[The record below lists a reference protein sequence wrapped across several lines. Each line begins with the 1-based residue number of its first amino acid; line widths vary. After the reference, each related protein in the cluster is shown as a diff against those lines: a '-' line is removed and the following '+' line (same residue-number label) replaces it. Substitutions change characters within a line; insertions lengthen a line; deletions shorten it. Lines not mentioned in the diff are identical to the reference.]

1 MIGIGLNLWP
11 GRAGTPPEPV
21 PAVAQP
27 SITSPV
33 DDAVDVSL
41 TPTLT
46 SSAFAVTNGG
56 SDTHASSDWQ
66 VAEDAGFSTIAA
78 ESLDDAT
85 NKVSWT
91 VPGAALDNEVEYFA
105 RVRHTGATLGD
116 SPWSGAVSFRTL
128 IAGAGYTFTNAEA
141 EAFIAAFAADPENW
155 YKERID
161 TAVSDLKTAGLWSTR
176 DVIYP
181 MWAPPGEGSDG
192 FLLNLKNPAA
202 FKLIPVNSPTFTPYA
217 GGAGNGTSSYYNT
230 GWVPNTHAVSFSQN
244 NCSAGFF
251 IDAGDDTS
259 NANASPFGSQD
270 GSARGIR
277 VYPRSTSDRL
287 NANINS
293 SSLSQLGFPIPAT
306 RQGLTV
312 VERSTSSLVTG
323 YRDGAS
329 TGTDNETSGSITSM
343 PAFFIGCTNFN
354 GSPLAG
360 SYTNNRMSCV
370 QIGAA
375 MGSTGNADWY
385 DIMAAL
391 RAPPP

>member
-11 GRAGTPPEPV
+11 GRAGEPPEPV

-46 SSAFAVTNGG
+46 SSAFAVTNSG

-116 SPWSGAVSFRTL
+116 GPWSAVVSFTTI

-141 EAFIAAFAADPENW
+141 EAFIAAFAAEPENW

-161 TAVSDLKTAGLWSTR
+161 TAVSDLKTAGLWATR
-176 DVIYP
+176 DAIWP
-181 MWAPPGEGSDG
+181 MWAPSGEGSDG

-230 GWVPNTHAVSFSQN
+230 GWDPATNGSNYTQN
-244 NCSAGFF
+244 NASFGCW
-251 IDAGDDTS
+251 IDGGADTAS
-259 NANASPFGSQD
+259 NIANTMGAYNTTIYGGLVLQPRASSNLFRVAVNSI
-270 GSARGIR
+270 GI
-277 VYPRSTSDRL
+277 
-287 NANINS
+287 S
-293 SSLSQLGFPIPAT
+293 SVGASAT
-306 RQGLTV
+306 RYGL
-312 VERSTSSLVTG
+312 SSFDRVAASGGGAVTG
-323 YRDGAS
+323 YRNGSAVGS
-329 TGTDNETSGSITSM
+329 TTATSTPLSSLDVY
-343 PAFFIGCTNFN
+343 IGCYNLD
-354 GSPLAG
+354 GSPSA
-360 SYTNNRMSCV
+360 YTTDRASCAFV
-370 QIGAA
+370 GAA

>member
-1 MIGIGLNLWP
+1 MVIGIGLNLWP

-46 SSAFAVTNGG
+46 SSAFSVTNEG

-66 VAEDAGFSTIAA
+66 VAEDSGFSMIAA

-91 VPGAALDNEVEYFA
+91 VPSALANETEYFA

-116 SPWSGAVSFRTL
+116 GPWSSPVSFTTI
-128 IAGAGYTFTNAEA
+128 IAGAEYSFTNAEA
-141 EAFIAAFAADPENW
+141 EAFIAAFAAEPENW

-161 TAVSDLKTAGLWSTR
+161 TCVSDLKTAGLWSTR
-176 DVIYP
+176 DAIWP
-181 MWAPPGEGSDG
+181 MWAPSGEGSDG

-202 FKLIPVNSPTFTPYA
+202 FKLIPVNGPTFTPYA
-217 GGAGNGTSSYYNT
+217 GGAGNGTNSYYNT
-230 GWVPNTHAVSFSQN
+230 GWDAATNGVNYTRN
-244 NCSAGFF
+244 NGSLGCW
-251 IDAGDDTS
+251 IDAGSDTGAPVSPMGAVNATETSGARIIPRSSS
-259 NANASPFGSQD
+259 NFIAAAVNGAVVSLGSIATRYGLTSVERIAASGSGAVVGYRN
-270 GSARGIR
+270 GSANGSAT
-277 VYPRSTSDRL
+277 STSAAL
-287 NANINS
+287 
-293 SSLSQLGFPIPAT
+293 
-306 RQGLTV
+306 
-312 VERSTSSLVTG
+312 
-323 YRDGAS
+323 
-329 TGTDNETSGSITSM
+329 TGTD
-343 PAFFIGCTNFN
+343 FYIGCYNLN
-354 GSPLAG
+354 GTASG
-360 SYTNNRMSCV
+360 FSDNRISCV